1 MQFLKERIGK
11 ELGLPC
17 FDPANGS
24 TCYINTPH
32 PVPVKISSSLFNNR
46 SRVRD
51 EDGAGAF
58 GAGYTAHPS
67 MHTKRQLAPSSS
79 STLRGVLIMQDPQ
92 KVNIFDDEGASH
104 VLKMPTCQVVFPLY
118 EPVTTSTL
126 HRLKKKL
133 GPKPD
138 SNDTHI
144 HFVPQARNCPFQPL
158 KSSTRIPKRQV
169 TMRHSVPIRGADGPE
184 GPTAL
189 AAALDL
195 VRSTLEQV

>member
-1 MQFLKERIGK
+1 LSDSHCACRQTIDLDRSDGGGKLHVRCKIKHLSFSAHADAKGIMTLIKQIEPKNVMLVHGEAKKMQFLKERIGK

-32 PVPVKISSSLFNNR
+32 PVPVKISSTLVSSR

-58 GAGYTAHPS
+58 GAGYTPHTG

-79 STLRGVLIMQDPQ
+79 STLRGVLVMQDPQ

-104 VLKMPTCQVVFPLY
+104 VLKMPTCQVSLF
-118 EPVTTSTL
+118 
-126 HRLKKKL
+126 
-133 GPKPD
+133 
-138 SNDTHI
+138 
-144 HFVPQARNCPFQPL
+144 
-158 KSSTRIPKRQV
+158 
-169 TMRHSVPIRGADGPE
+169 
-184 GPTAL
+184 
-189 AAALDL
+189 L
-195 VRSTLEQV
+195 V